1 MLLGP
6 VELHQHPPASRHPI
20 PQPRTIESLAGQR
33 FCLAAG
39 GSSAAAFAFARVL
52 ASRTHRSSRERAREG
67 GREGDGRHGR
77 SAQGAPRRPLLPSR
91 RDRGIGRARPPVPAR
106 GFAAQVLRASSVS
119 RRTRLAIPF
128 GKLVCI
134 FCCLD
139 LVRSAYYLV
148 LFELLLGC

>member
-52 ASRTHRSSRERAREG
+52 ASKTHGSRRERAKEG
-67 GREGDGRHGR
+67 GKEMAAMVGARRALLAARYSPRGAIGA
-77 SAQGAPRRPLLPSR
+77 SAA
-91 RDRGIGRARPPVPAR
+91 PVPPYRLADSPPR
-106 GFAAQVLRASSVS
+106 YCVLPRCLVEPALLFLLASLSVSSV
-119 RRTRLAIPF
+119 A
-128 GKLVCI
+128 
-134 FCCLD
+134 
-139 LVRSAYYLV
+139 
-148 LFELLLGC
+148 